1 LEGSDG
7 GQADGQ
13 PSFVEALMP
22 KGAGANAALDRLA
35 GLVKWYRFEKLIGH
49 LRDEGS
55 PGRPGYPVLV
65 LFRAVLLQSLYGLS
79 ERELEE
85 ALGDRL
91 SFKRFV
97 GLSLEDATPDHTV
110 LNRFRNQ
117 LVEQGLLEKL
127 FGELDRQLENAGV
140 ILKRGTMLDA
150 TLIQAVSAPP
160 KEDRPS
166 NDPDARFAK
175 RQGKSGS
182 TFGYK
187 AHVGVDEGS
196 GLIRAVL
203 TTPANVNDTTPADA
217 LIRGDEAAVWADAA
231 YDTHARRA
239 RLKAEGKKPRIAR
252 RPNRHHPELPPR
264 LKRYNLLIARRRA
277 QVETTFATLKRRM
290 RLTCIRYVGL
300 IKATGQ
306 VLLASIAFNM
316 RRWATIA
323 A

>member
-1 LEGSDG
+1 MAVK
-7 GQADGQ
+7 QIGQ
-13 PSFVEALMP
+13 PSFLEALLP
-22 KGAGANAALDRLA
+22 SGCGANAALDRLT
-35 GLVKWYRFEKLIGH
+35 GLVKWYRFEKQLAH
-49 LRDEGS
+49 LRDEGG

-65 LFRAVLLQSLYGLS
+65 LFRALLLQSLYGLS
-79 ERELEE
+79 DREVEE

-91 SFKRFV
+91 SFKRFA
-97 GLSLEDATPDHTV
+97 GLSLEDAAPDHTV
-110 LNRFRNQ
+110 VNRFRN
-117 LVEQGLLEKL
+117 LLIEQGLLEKL
-127 FGELDRQLENAGV
+127 FGELDRQLENAGL

-166 NDPDARFAK
+166 NDPDARFTK

-187 AHVGVDEGS
+187 AHMGVDEGS

-203 TTPANVNDTTPADA
+203 TTPANVNDTTPADD
-217 LIRGDEAAVWADAA
+217 LIRGDEAVVWADAA

-252 RPNRHHPELPPR
+252 RPNRHHPDLPAR
-264 LKRYNLLIARRRA
+264 LKRYNRLIARRRA
-277 QVETTFATLKRRM
+277 TVETTFATLKRRM

-300 IKATGQ
+300 IKASAQ
-306 VLLASIAFNM
+306 ILLACIAFNM
-316 RRWATIA
+316 RRWATITA
-323 A
+323 

>member
-1 LEGSDG
+1 MAVK
-7 GQADGQ
+7 QTGQ
-13 PSFVEALMP
+13 PSFIEAWLP
-22 KGAGANAALDRLA
+22 KGAGANAALDRLS
-35 GLVKWYRFEKLIGH
+35 GLVKWYRFEKLMAH

-65 LFRAVLLQSLYGLS
+65 LFRALLLQSLYGLS

-117 LVEQGLLEKL
+117 LIEQGLLEKL

-160 KEDRPS
+160 TEEQPS

-196 GLIRAVL
+196 GLIRSVL
-203 TTPANVNDTTPADA
+203 TTPANINDTTPADD
-217 LIRGDEAAVWADAA
+217 LIRGDEAVVWADAA

-239 RLKAEGKKPRIAR
+239 RLKAEGKKPRIAY

-277 QVETTFATLKRRM
+277 TVETTFATLKRRM

-300 IKATGQ
+300 AKATGQ

-316 RRWATIA
+316 RRWAAIA

>member
-1 LEGSDG
+1 MAVK
-7 GQADGQ
+7 QTGQ
-13 PSFVEALMP
+13 PSFIEGWLP
-22 KGAGANAALDRLA
+22 KGAGANAALDRLS
-35 GLVKWYRFEKLIGH
+35 GLVKWYRFEKLMSH
-49 LRDEGS
+49 LRDEAG

-65 LFRAVLLQSLYGLS
+65 LFRALLLQSLYGLS

-160 KEDRPS
+160 KEEQPS

-196 GLIRAVL
+196 GLIRSVL
-203 TTPANVNDTTPADA
+203 TTPANVNDTTPADE
-217 LIRGDEAAVWADAA
+217 LIRGDEAVVWADAA
-231 YDTHARRA
+231 YDTHARRT

-277 QVETTFATLKRRM
+277 TVETTFATLKRRM

-300 IKATGQ
+300 AKASGQ

-316 RRWATIA
+316 RRWATITA
-323 A
+323 

>member
-1 LEGSDG
+1 MTMAVK
-7 GQADGQ
+7 QTGQ
-13 PSFVEALMP
+13 PSLMEALLP
-22 KGAGANAALDRLA
+22 KGAGSNAALDRLG
-35 GLVKWYRFEKLIGH
+35 GLVKWYRFEKLLTH
-49 LRDEGS
+49 LRNEAG

-65 LFRAVLLQSLYGLS
+65 LFRALLLQSLYGLS
-79 ERELEE
+79 DREVEE

-97 GLSLEDATPDHTV
+97 GLSLEDTAPDHTV

-117 LVEQGLLEKL
+117 IVEQGLLEKL
-127 FGELDRQLENAGV
+127 FDELDRQLENAGL

-150 TLIQAVSAPP
+150 TLIQAISAPP
-160 KEDRPS
+160 KQDRPS

-187 AHVGVDEGS
+187 AHMGVDEGS

-203 TTPANVNDTTPADA
+203 TTPANVNDTTPADD

-252 RPNRHHPELPPR
+252 RPNRHHPYLPAR
-264 LKRYNLLIARRRA
+264 LKRYNRLIARRRA
-277 QVETTFATLKRRM
+277 AVETTFATLKRRM

-300 IKATGQ
+300 IKASAQ